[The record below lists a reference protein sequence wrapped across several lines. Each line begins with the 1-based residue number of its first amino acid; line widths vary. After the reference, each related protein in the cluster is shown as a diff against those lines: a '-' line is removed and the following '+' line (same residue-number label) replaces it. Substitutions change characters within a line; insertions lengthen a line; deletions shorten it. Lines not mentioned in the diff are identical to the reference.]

1 MSKKKKNREQEPPE
15 VDETEVDETE
25 VDETEAEQAEPA
37 EVEEEV
43 KAPAAEA
50 EAVEPDPLAEMQIER
65 DDYKDRWLRIVAELD
80 NFRKRSRKEVAD
92 SRRFAVADCL
102 RDLLEVLDNF
112 ERAEAALPEDGGDG
126 ESLASFREGM
136 DLVHGRLNEILS
148 ARGLVRIA
156 AGPGTVFDPNLH
168 EAVMQIESED
178 YESGEITDVAQAG
191 YRMGDLVLRP
201 SRVVVAR

>member
-15 VDETEVDETE
+15 LDETG
-25 VDETEAEQAEPA
+25 AEESEPA
-37 EVEEEV
+37 EVDEEV
-43 KAPAAEA
+43 EDEAPAA

>member
-15 VDETEVDETE
+15 LDETG
-25 VDETEAEQAEPA
+25 AEESEPA
-37 EVEEEV
+37 EVDEEEEDE
-43 KAPAAEA
+43 APAA

>member
-1 MSKKKKNREQEPPE
+1 MSKKKKKNREQEPPE
-15 VDETEVDETE
+15 LAETG
-25 VDETEAEQAEPA
+25 AEQSEPA
-37 EVEEEV
+37 EVDEEV
-43 KAPAAEA
+43 EAPAA
-50 EAVEPDPLAEMQIER
+50 EAVEPDPLAEMESER

-112 ERAEAALPEDGGDG
+112 ERAEAVLPEDGGNG

-136 DLVHGRLNEILS
+136 DLVHDRLNEILA

-168 EAVMQIESED
+168 EAVMQIDSED

>member
-15 VDETEVDETE
+15 LDETG
-25 VDETEAEQAEPA
+25 AEESEPA
-37 EVEEEV
+37 EVDEEEEDE
-43 KAPAAEA
+43 APAA

-112 ERAEAALPEDGGDG
+112 ERAEAALPEDGGEG